1 MTPRVKGLLFVFRRS
16 GAARPSWRSHA
27 ARLSA
32 ACLLLGGASCA
43 VTVSSGAPGDVD
55 AGAPNP
61 DGGPDAAAP
70 QSTTDARDDRRRV
83 DIGDGPSTDG
93 YTCRLNEPFIPGTCD
108 QCLEAN
114 CCAEMNACFGSADCL
129 ALTDCAFGCVGSAG
143 DAGADAGDCTAQCEA
158 KWPNEVASFRGWV
171 ACLGYSCMS
180 QCR

>member
-55 AGAPNP
+55 AGA
-61 DGGPDAAAP
+61 
-70 QSTTDARDDRRRV
+70 
-83 DIGDGPSTDG
+83 
-93 YTCRLNEPFIPGTCD
+93 
-108 QCLEAN
+108 
-114 CCAEMNACFGSADCL
+114 
-129 ALTDCAFGCVGSAG
+129 
-143 DAGADAGDCTAQCEA
+143 DAGDCTAQCEA